1 MIAWLSGRTMKWFVK
16 AALPVAVL
24 AAAVLG
30 AGYLQ
35 ATKEPIEPKPVAEKV
50 WTVAAAPVVRADVQ
64 PVMRLYGEIIAGR
77 EVELR
82 PLVEGRVVEVGAD
95 FVDGGVVHAGDLL
108 VAIDPFAYRADMSE
122 YEARIAEARARRDEI
137 YAELGAA
144 TDMIAHDRR
153 QLELARREV
162 ARRERLR
169 QSQAGSEK
177 ALDDAYLA
185 LSQREQQLIERQQT
199 IDRLAAQAAQQK
211 AVIERWQVA
220 LRRAR
225 RDLADT
231 RLTAPFDGYLVDTD
245 AAVGKRVGTG
255 DRIARLIDADR
266 LEARFHVSGGEF
278 ARVLAAGGY
287 RGRAVEVSW
296 RVGGQAFTFAATLDR
311 IRSEIDAESG
321 GVDLYARI
329 EGQGA
334 DGVLRPGA
342 FVEVRLADR
351 TYEDV
356 VRLPQSAL
364 HDGDTVYAV
373 VDERLEPRQVEV
385 VVRSGNDILVRG
397 DLAPGDMVVT
407 SRLPEIGP
415 GIRVAVR

>member
-16 AALPVAVL
+16 AALPVAVI
-24 AAAVLG
+24 AAAVLV
-30 AGYLQ
+30 AGLLW
-35 ATKEPIEPKPVAEKV
+35 ANKPPFEPKPAQEKV
-50 WTVAAAPVVRADVQ
+50 WTVAAVPVIHADVQ

-82 PLVEGRVVEVGAD
+82 PLVEGRVVEDGAD

-122 YEARIAEARARRDEI
+122 YEARIAEARARLDEI
-137 YAELGAA
+137 YAELAAA

-177 ALDDAYLA
+177 ALDDAHLA

-255 DRIARLIDADR
+255 DRIARLIDANR
-266 LEARFHVSGGEF
+266 LEAHFHVSGGEF

-287 RGRAVEVSW
+287 RGRAAEVSW
-296 RVGGQAFTFAATLDR
+296 RVGGQEFTFAATLDR
-311 IRSEIDAESG
+311 VRSEIDAESG
-321 GVDLYARI
+321 GVNLYARI
-329 EGQGA
+329 EGHGA

>member
-16 AALPVAVL
+16 AALPVAVI
-24 AAAVLG
+24 AAAVLV
-30 AGYLQ
+30 AGLLW
-35 ATKEPIEPKPVAEKV
+35 ANKPPFEPKPAQEKV
-50 WTVAAAPVVRADVQ
+50 WTVAAVPVIHADVQ

-122 YEARIAEARARRDEI
+122 YEARIAEARARLDEI

-177 ALDDAYLA
+177 ALDDAHLA

-287 RGRAVEVSW
+287 RGRAAEVSW
-296 RVGGQAFTFAATLDR
+296 RVGGQEFTFAATLDR
-311 IRSEIDAESG
+311 VRSEIDAESG
-321 GVDLYARI
+321 GVNLYARI
-329 EGQGA
+329 EGHGA

>member
-1 MIAWLSGRTMKWFVK
+1 MKRLAKIGLPIAVIGV
-16 AALPVAVL
+16 
-24 AAAVLG
+24 AVLG
-30 AGYLQ
+30 AGILQ
-35 ATKEPIEPKPVAEKV
+35 ATKRPVEPKPVQEQV
-50 WTVAAAPVVRADVQ
+50 WTVAAVPVVRNDVQ
-64 PVMRLYGEIIAGR
+64 PVMRLFGEIIAGR

-82 PLVEGRVVEVGAD
+82 PLVEGRVDDFAAD
-95 FVDGGVVHAGDLL
+95 FVDSGVVRAGDLL
-108 VAIDPFAYRADMSE
+108 VAIDPFEYRADMSE
-122 YEARIAEARARRDEI
+122 YEARIAEARARLDEI

-177 ALDDAYLA
+177 ALDDAHLA

-199 IDRLAAQAAQQK
+199 IDRLAAQAEQQK
-211 AVIERWQVA
+211 AVIERWRVA

-245 AAVGKRVGTG
+245 AAVGKRVGAG
-255 DRIARLIDADR
+255 DRIARLSDAGR
-266 LEARFHVSGGEF
+266 LEAQFHLSSGEF

-287 RGRAVEVSW
+287 RGRAAEVLW
-296 RVGGQAFTFAATLDR
+296 RVGGQTFTFAATVDR
-311 IRSEIDAESG
+311 MKSEIDAESG

-351 TYEDV
+351 VYEDV
-356 VRLPQSAL
+356 VRLPRSAL
-364 HDGDTVYAV
+364 HNGDTVYVV
-373 VDERLEPRQVEV
+373 VDERLRPRHVEV

-397 DLAPGDMVVT
+397 DFEPGDNMVVIT
-407 SRLPEIGP
+407 RLPEIGP
-415 GIRVAVR
+415 GIRVVVR